1 MNVALFMSICV
12 MFMFRLD
19 EALFPVSQFITAS
32 ASSSELSLPTSASA
46 QIRSP
51 LYDQTLQW
59 DHELPHLWLEYEKYQ
74 SSLLHQ
80 LQEEPQQLPPP
91 PIQKPP
97 YMILLTNYEWNHPNQ
112 SKALRYS
119 RCIRS
124 SELYQAII
132 NHPYFHPHAY
142 EQIQQ
147 GTRSVDPN
155 VRYYVYLDVET
166 CFEANYPQY
175 GRSYYGNCDTSYGR
189 SAYSTHVMKRRAPC
203 YNFAS
208 CHYIEQELRTNPIF
222 TFTPTSSTTTTT
234 TTTTDNNNRDSPTT
248 TTTTPTNS
256 SQNRLVILDCRG
268 NGQSVS
274 FRQQQQTSSQ
284 LAMVSLSSTAQ
295 QLQLSVDQGLP
306 PPAIRTI
313 QLSTN
318 EQAAIQSCTNNNNHN
333 SNNHDDENNTDRTF
347 WLSFAGSY
355 QRHAIRKK
363 LAQLDTTTTTTM
375 MRRGKRRHRH
385 GSVILPSNG
394 NHTILITDTKRL
406 QKRYQN
412 LTYTDLLKQSKFAAV
427 PRGDNLYSY
436 RFTEVLAAGAIPVLF
451 ANQDWVLPFRTEL
464 VDWDACIIRID
475 DVNISNTVSILQG
488 YMAESS
494 SLSQPLPSGGGGYC
508 ERQQYCYHI
517 YQTYIATSAHVVRG
531 IMEGLEAI
539 VVSVAE

>member
-1 MNVALFMSICV
+1 
-12 MFMFRLD
+12 
-19 EALFPVSQFITAS
+19 
-32 ASSSELSLPTSASA
+32 
-46 QIRSP
+46 
-51 LYDQTLQW
+51 
-59 DHELPHLWLEYEKYQ
+59 
-74 SSLLHQ
+74 
-80 LQEEPQQLPPP
+80 
-91 PIQKPP
+91 
-97 YMILLTNYEWNHPNQ
+97 MILLTNYEWNHPNQ
-112 SKALRYS
+112 SMALQYP

-132 NHPYFHPHAY
+132 NHPYFHPYAY

-147 GTRSVDPN
+147 GTRSVDPTL
-155 VRYYVYLDVET
+155 RYYVYLDVET
-166 CFEANYPQY
+166 CFEANYPHY
-175 GRSYYGNCDTSYGR
+175 GQLYDGNCDVSHGR
-189 SAYSTHVMKRRAPC
+189 SGDSTHTMKQVAPC
-203 YNFAS
+203 YNFES
-208 CHYIEQELRTNPIF
+208 CHYIEQELSTNPVFI
-222 TFTPTSSTTTTT
+222 
-234 TTTTDNNNRDSPTT
+234 

-256 SQNRLVILDCRG
+256 SKNRLVILDCRG

-295 QLQLSVDQGLP
+295 QLQISVDQGLP
-306 PPAIRTI
+306 PPAVRPI

-318 EQAAIQSCTNNNNHN
+318 EQAAIQSCTNNNHN
-333 SNNHDDENNTDRTF
+333 SSNHDDENNNDRTF

-363 LAQLDTTTTTTM
+363 LAQLDTTTTTTTT
-375 MRRGKRRHRH
+375 MRRRKRRHRD
-385 GSVILPSNG
+385 GSVIPSNG

-406 QKRYQN
+406 HKRYQN

-475 DVNISNTVSILQG
+475 DVNITNTVSILQG
-488 YMAESS
+488 YIAESS
-494 SLSQPLPSGGGGYC
+494 SSQPPSGGGYC

-517 YQTYIATSAHVVRG
+517 YQTYIATSTHVVRG

-539 VVSVAE
+539 IHQFENRNV